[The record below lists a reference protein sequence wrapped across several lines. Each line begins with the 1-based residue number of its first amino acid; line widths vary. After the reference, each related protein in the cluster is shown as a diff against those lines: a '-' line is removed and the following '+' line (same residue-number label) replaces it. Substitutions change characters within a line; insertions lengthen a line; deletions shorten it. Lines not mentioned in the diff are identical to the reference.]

1 MSTGLFAE
9 RNGWSLYAY
18 AAFGD
23 AFEGLSDAVED
34 LRKKQPESY
43 ESHPKAKLLRRIIEL
58 ILDEIPR
65 DPNGAAYQLGNTLG
79 GAHRHWRRAK
89 FLGRFRLFY
98 RFSTAH
104 KAIVYAWVNDETT
117 LRKAGSRTD
126 PYASFNKRLRDGDP
140 PDGWDDLFRKAVVGR
155 PIVAAAAFQ
164 AAKPAEKPAAG
175 RIARP
180 TFRCF

>member
-1 MSTGLFAE
+1 MPTGPFAE
-9 RNGWSLYAY
+9 RNGWNLYAY

-23 AFEGLSDAVED
+23 AFETLNDAVED
-34 LRKKQPESY
+34 LKRKQPEKY
-43 ESHPKAKLLRRIIEL
+43 EGHPKAKLLKRLLEL

-65 DPNGAAYQLGNTLG
+65 DPNAAEYQLGNTMG
-79 GAHRHWRRAK
+79 PTHRHWRPAK

-126 PYASFNKRLRDGDP
+126 PYAIFHKRLRGGDP
-140 PDGWDDLFRKAVVGR
+140 PDDWDDLFRKAD
-155 PIVAAAAFQ
+155 
-164 AAKPAEKPAAG
+164 
-175 RIARP
+175 
-180 TFRCF
+180 